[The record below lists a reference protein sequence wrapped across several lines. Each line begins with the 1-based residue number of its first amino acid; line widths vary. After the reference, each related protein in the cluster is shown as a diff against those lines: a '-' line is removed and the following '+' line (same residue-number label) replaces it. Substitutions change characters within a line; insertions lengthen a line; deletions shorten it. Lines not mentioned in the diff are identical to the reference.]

1 MNNERNTVSADT
13 YDAAAETTAA
23 EAPSRRNKQKK
34 LKMRGVKR
42 TAFSM
47 PYLALSILFVV
58 VPLLI
63 MLYYAFTNLEGGF
76 TFDNFAHFFSRP
88 NIMKVMGRS
97 FLIALITTV
106 ACFLLAYP
114 LALCLAS
121 STLNRKAILVMLFVL
136 PMWINSLLRTYAVK
150 IVLYMVEVTN
160 AWTAVTIGMVYD
172 FFPFMLLPLYT
183 VLSGMD
189 KNLVEASHDLG
200 ASPLKTLFKVKLP
213 LSLPG
218 IVSGV
223 LMVFMPTVSTFAIS
237 DILGDSTTYLF
248 GNIIDQ
254 WFASSGGWH
263 IGSAYSFILLVLIAV
278 TVVIANKLTKGKT
291 DVGVGGVL

>member
-1 MNNERNTVSADT
+1 MRTRRRKVNNEKSITAEEPP
-13 YDAAAETTAA
+13 AAERARK
-23 EAPSRRNKQKK
+23 SKK
-34 LKMRGVKR
+34 LKIRGVKR

-47 PYLALSILFVV
+47 PYLALSIIFVV

-63 MLYYAFTNLEGGF
+63 MLYYAFTDFDGGF
-76 TFDNFAHFFSRP
+76 TFDNFVHFFSRP

-106 ACFLLAYP
+106 VCFILAYP
-114 LALCLAS
+114 LALALAS
-121 STLNRKAILVMLFVL
+121 SALNKKAILVMLFVL
-136 PMWINSLLRTYAVK
+136 PMWINSLLRTYAMK
-150 IVLYMVEVTN
+150 IVLHILDITN

-183 VLSGMD
+183 VLSNMD
-189 KNLVEASHDLG
+189 KTLVEASHDLG

-248 GNIIDQ
+248 GNIIYQ
-254 WFASSGGWH
+254 WFDIGGGGWH

-278 TVVIANKLTKGKT
+278 TVIIANKLTKGNT

>member
-1 MNNERNTVSADT
+1 MNNSVKEAALESPEVPPSA
-13 YDAAAETTAA
+13 EK
-23 EAPSRRNKQKK
+23 SKK
-34 LKMRGVKR
+34 PKIRGVKR

-47 PYLALSILFVV
+47 PYLALSIIFVV

-63 MLYYAFTNLEGGF
+63 MLYYAFTDLDGGF
-76 TFDNFAHFFSRP
+76 TFSNFGHFFSRP

-97 FLIALITTV
+97 FLIALITTAV
-106 ACFLLAYP
+106 CFILAYP
-114 LALCLAS
+114 LALALS
-121 STLNRKAILVMLFVL
+121 SSALNKKFILVMLFIL

-150 IVLYMVEVTN
+150 IVLYMLDVTN
-160 AWTAVTIGMVYD
+160 AWTAVTVGMVYD
-172 FFPFMLLPLYT
+172 FFPFMLLPLYS

-189 KNLVEASHDLG
+189 KNLVEASMDLG
-200 ASPLKTLFKVKLP
+200 ASPVKTLIKVKLP

-237 DILGDSTTYLF
+237 DILGDSTTYMF

-254 WFASSGGWH
+254 WFRNSGGWH

-278 TVVIANKLTKGKT
+278 TVFVANKITKGNT
-291 DVGVGGVL
+291 EVGVGGVL